1 MSGNIKDKDI
11 LRSQIVTGH
20 KKPEYYEQLSR
31 TMGFLDVK
39 ELTKLAMEE
48 DNVNAVMALAKT
60 NLYAATSAMS
70 TKEGDQFLQRQAS
83 NTQGFSLVQMFFMIR
98 TVAPKRTRKL
108 MKRLAKQVVL
118 KTSLKM
124 SGRGLRKGLKR
135 ERVPYHPGMSE
146 FDEVLTLMNAI
157 ERGANP
163 PMVSYRD
170 IIGIKRKQI
179 KKNVVLILDT
189 SGSMYGKALL
199 NAALTTSVLSY
210 VMYKNKYS
218 VLLFNERA
226 LFLKHLNEDVSVE
239 SIIDGILDAEATGF
253 TNIEIA
259 LKSGLKELDNIKSSE
274 KDKFAV
280 LVTDGNYLRGEHP
293 KKVAAKY
300 PKLYVV
306 GIPQE
311 KNQMD
316 GLRVC
321 RETAQAGKGTF
332 YPVSSYHEIPRTL
345 MKILQ
350 KV

>member
-1 MSGNIKDKDI
+1 MKDKDI
-11 LRSQIVTGH
+11 LRSQIVGGH
-20 KKPEYYEQLSR
+20 KKPEFYEQLSR

-39 ELTKLAMEE
+39 ELTKLAMEK

-60 NLYAATSAMS
+60 NVYAATSAMS
-70 TKEGDQFLQRQAS
+70 TQEGDEFLQRQAN
-83 NTQGFSLVQMFFMIR
+83 NTQGFSLVQLFFMIR
-98 TVAPKRTRKL
+98 TVAPPKTRKL
-108 MKRLAKQVVL
+108 MKNLAKKVIL

-124 SGRGLRKGLKR
+124 AGRGLKKGLKR

-146 FDEVLTLMNAI
+146 FDELMTLMNSI
-157 ERGANP
+157 ERGTKP
-163 PMVSYRD
+163 PIVSYRD
-170 IIGIKRKQI
+170 IVGIERKQI

-226 LFLKHLNEDVSVE
+226 LFLKHLNEKVPVE
-239 SIIDGILDAEATGF
+239 SIIDNILDAEATGF

-259 LKSGLKELDNIKSSE
+259 LERGLEELNKVKTSQR
-274 KDKFAV
+274 DKFAV
-280 LVTDGNYLRGEHP
+280 LVTDGNYLRGDHP
-293 KKVAAKY
+293 KKIAVRY

-316 GLRVC
+316 GLKIC
-321 RETAQAGKGTF
+321 RETAEAGNGTF
-332 YPVSSYHEIPRTL
+332 YPVSNYNEIPRML
-345 MKILQ
+345 LKILQ